1 LLFHGIKTNYTGNKI
16 PLIPPSKVAIKVIY
30 SPGIKVFYAGVVFGS
45 LWYQKLIYPTKFRL
59 KTLNKLFLGGNF
71 D

>member
-1 LLFHGIKTNYTGNKI
+1 MLQRPEHEYYMYHKALKTTPWRKI
-16 PLIPPSKVAIKVIY
+16 QKTFL
-30 SPGIKVFYAGVVFGS
+30 
-45 LWYQKLIYPTKFRL
+45 YQKLIYPTEFEL

>member
-1 LLFHGIKTNYTGNKI
+1 MGYGLELLKILPHAWNNNK
-16 PLIPPSKVAIKVIY
+16 K
-30 SPGIKVFYAGVVFGS
+30 
-45 LWYQKLIYPTKFRL
+45 YQKLIYPTEFRL